1 MHSIEKL
8 GGGGLGGET
17 SIRRVALASAIGA
30 TIEWYDFFVYGT
42 AAGLIFNQLFFTS
55 FDPVAGTLAAYAS
68 FAAGFVAR
76 PLGGIIFGHFG
87 DKVGRK
93 TMLVMTLLIMGIATF
108 IIGLLPTY
116 NSIGLWAPIL
126 LLALRV
132 FQGIGVG
139 GEWGGAVL
147 MAVEHSPEGRR
158 GYWGSW
164 AQIGV
169 PAGLTLGTGVF
180 TLLSL
185 LPNEQFYTWGWRIA
199 FLLSVVL
206 VAVGLYIRLKI
217 TETPAFS
224 QVKEMQEE
232 AQRPFVE
239 LMRTQPKEVLLGMG
253 TRFAEGVCFNTY
265 GVFVITYLVS
275 YQGLSN
281 TTALVAVL
289 IAAAI
294 AVSLVT
300 VFGRLTDRFGRRPI
314 FGTGMFFFGLCAYP
328 AFWLFDTKNPVLICV
343 ALAIA
348 FGVGYPL
355 MHGPQASFYSE
366 LFNAR
371 VRYSGVSFVYQTSGI
386 FASGLTPLIATALL
400 AWSGNESWAV
410 SGYMVLIAFVSL
422 LSLYGLQE
430 TFRRDI
436 SYKGRLKI
444 REPQPATKS

>member
-1 MHSIEKL
+1 MDSIEKL
-8 GGGGLGGET
+8 GGGDLGEET

-126 LLALRV
+126 LLTLRI

-180 TLLSL
+180 ALLSL

-199 FLLSVVL
+199 FLLSVIL
-206 VAVGLYIRLKI
+206 VAVGLYIR
-217 TETPAFS
+217 S
-224 QVKEMQEE
+224 
-232 AQRPFVE
+232 R
-239 LMRTQPKEVLLGMG
+239 
-253 TRFAEGVCFNTY
+253 
-265 GVFVITYLVS
+265 
-275 YQGLSN
+275 
-281 TTALVAVL
+281 
-289 IAAAI
+289 
-294 AVSLVT
+294 
-300 VFGRLTDRFGRRPI
+300 
-314 FGTGMFFFGLCAYP
+314 
-328 AFWLFDTKNPVLICV
+328 
-343 ALAIA
+343 
-348 FGVGYPL
+348 
-355 MHGPQASFYSE
+355 
-366 LFNAR
+366 
-371 VRYSGVSFVYQTSGI
+371 
-386 FASGLTPLIATALL
+386 
-400 AWSGNESWAV
+400 
-410 SGYMVLIAFVSL
+410 
-422 LSLYGLQE
+422 
-430 TFRRDI
+430 
-436 SYKGRLKI
+436 
-444 REPQPATKS
+444 

>member
-1 MHSIEKL
+1 MSSIEN
-8 GGGGLGGET
+8 LGGEDLGQDT
-17 SIRRVALASAIGA
+17 SIQKVALASAIGA

-42 AAGLIFNQLFFTS
+42 AAGLIFNKLFFTS
-55 FDPVAGTLAAYAS
+55 LDPVAGTLAAYAS

-87 DKVGRK
+87 DKIGRK

-116 NSIGLWAPIL
+116 NSIGIWAPIL
-126 LLALRV
+126 LLTLRV

-147 MAVEHSPEGRR
+147 MAVEHSPEDRR

-180 TLLSL
+180 ALLSL
-185 LPNEQFYTWGWRIA
+185 LPEDQFYAWGWRLA
-199 FLLSVVL
+199 FLLSIVL

-217 TETPAFS
+217 AETPAFS
-224 QVKEMQEE
+224 EVKEMEE
-232 AQRPFVE
+232 ESQRPFVE
-239 LMRTQPKEVLLGMG
+239 LLRTHPKELLLGMG
-253 TRFAEGVCFNTY
+253 TRFAEGVCFNIY
-265 GVFVITYLVS
+265 GVFAVTYLVS

-281 TTALVAVL
+281 TTALTGVL
-289 IAAAI
+289 IGAAI
-294 AVSLVT
+294 AMCLVT
-300 VFGRLTDRFGRRPI
+300 IFGRLTDRFGRRPI
-314 FGTGMFFFGLCAYP
+314 FGAGVVLFGLSAFP
-328 AFWLFDTKNPVLICV
+328 AFWLFDTRTPVLICL

-348 FGVGYPL
+348 LGIAYPM

-366 LFNAR
+366 LFNTR
-371 VRYSGVSFVYQTSGI
+371 IRYSGVSFVYQFSGI

-410 SGYMVLIAFVSL
+410 IGYMVLIAF
-422 LSLYGLQE
+422 LSLASLYALQE
-430 TFRRDI
+430 TFRKDI
-436 SYKGRLKI
+436 SYTKTHRV
-444 REPQPATKS
+444 RAPQPAAKG